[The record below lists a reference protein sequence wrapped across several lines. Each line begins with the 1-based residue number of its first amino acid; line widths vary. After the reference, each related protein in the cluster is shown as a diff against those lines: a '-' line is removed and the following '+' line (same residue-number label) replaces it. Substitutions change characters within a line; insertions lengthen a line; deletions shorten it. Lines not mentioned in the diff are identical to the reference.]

1 MSLTTAFFSE
11 FSATSEVVATDV
23 VEMGDVKTEVEELEG
38 TCSDEELE
46 TTGFLV
52 AVFDLS
58 TDFGV
63 DFFSTT
69 VVFSFLVCERE
80 RAEPE
85 LLASA

>member
-1 MSLTTAFFSE
+1 MSRTTAFFSV
-11 FSATSEVVATDV
+11 FSATSEVGATEDVEIGTNVADG
-23 VEMGDVKTEVEELEG
+23 EAGATEAGAFV
-38 TCSDEELE
+38 
-46 TTGFLV
+46 
-52 AVFDLS
+52 DLS

-63 DFFSTT
+63 DFFATT